1 MMTTTT
7 TTTDTTARQML
18 PTDGVPRPSM
28 AESVFVALGFSA
40 AMGLALVFAGVV
52 TATMAGSMPA
62 GPGGLALMLGMT
74 FGTVGATL
82 AVTRRAFLGV
92 LDAV

>member
-1 MMTTTT
+1 MMATTATTTEST
-7 TTTDTTARQML
+7 VDR
-18 PTDGVPRPSM
+18 PTSLAAGRSQAAVGSTLIG
-28 AESVFVALGFSA
+28 LGFSA
-40 AMGLALVFAGVV
+40 AMVLALAFAGVA
-52 TATMAGSMPA
+52 TATLAGSMPA
-62 GPGGLALMLGMT
+62 GPGGLALMLGVT